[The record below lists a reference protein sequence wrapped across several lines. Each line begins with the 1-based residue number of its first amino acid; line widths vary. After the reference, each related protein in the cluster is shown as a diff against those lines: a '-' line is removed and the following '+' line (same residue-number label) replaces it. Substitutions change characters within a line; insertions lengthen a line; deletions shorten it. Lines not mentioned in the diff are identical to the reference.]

1 VDALMEAM
9 TLEEKAA
16 QLSADCSSSLNYTS
30 EPWAQTSFGTIGI
43 ERSDCPN
50 RDTLDMAGRISR
62 LRQYQT
68 DALALSRLGIPIA
81 FHVEAPHCGAAGVTI
96 FPMGITQGASWNV
109 DLV

>member
-1 VDALMEAM
+1 MEAM

-81 FHVEAPHCGAAGVTI
+81 FHVKAPHCGAAGVTI